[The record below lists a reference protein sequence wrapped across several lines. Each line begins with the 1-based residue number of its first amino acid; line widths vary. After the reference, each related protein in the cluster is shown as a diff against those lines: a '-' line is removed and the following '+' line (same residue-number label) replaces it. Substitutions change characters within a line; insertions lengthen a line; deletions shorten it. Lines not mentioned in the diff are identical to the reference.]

1 MGPTFIA
8 QAVVKLAGAMASHD
22 ASPGKVRRADARW
35 RQMLLAA
42 PTKKRGGDRYADI
55 DKWLSRVDE
64 REELLDLVAA
74 YQNLKKERGLV
85 EFGDRMVQAST

>member
-1 MGPTFIA
+1 MT
-8 QAVVKLAGAMASHD
+8 L
-22 ASPGKVRRADARW
+22 
-35 RQMLLAA
+35 RQ
-42 PTKKRGGDRYADI
+42 KRGGDRYADI

>member
-1 MGPTFIA
+1 MPG
-8 QAVVKLAGAMASHD
+8 GARCSLTL
-22 ASPGKVRRADARW
+22 
-35 RQMLLAA
+35 RQ
-42 PTKKRGGDRYADI
+42 KGRDRYADI

-85 EFGDRMVQAST
+85 EFGDRMVQALHLVTHHPRVGRS